1 MSDDIIQKLRD
12 APRRPDCKHGNRPK
26 SCLECEIEELEAE
39 ATASMTEIANL
50 RAENESLRKT
60 ITIIGKLAT
69 GHWTSRDDPL
79 SDIRSLAYA
88 TLKGNSD
95 D

>member
-1 MSDDIIQKLRD
+1 MSDIVKNLKDFAGLEIQTGLQPLLD
-12 APRRPDCKHGNRPK
+12 EAAA
-26 SCLECEIEELEAE
+26 EI
-39 ATASMTEIANL
+39 TRL